1 MARPPKALAQ
11 VEGHLTKAQRETREN
26 AEKQLSSDEKIE
38 MSAAVKKSKV
48 AKDLFKRVTG
58 LLDSIGMNDAFY
70 EPVINRYCVMTA
82 ECETLEHDLQRTE
95 ELLDTLEDRREDME
109 FTDYVQYAGQLMAT
123 KQKITAG
130 LDKKRAML
138 LQIEKENV
146 MTVMGKLRA
155 VPKKA
160 PEEELEEDP
169 MMNILNYRRA

>member
-1 MARPPKALAQ
+1 
-11 VEGHLTKAQRETREN
+11 
-26 AEKQLSSDEKIE
+26 
-38 MSAAVKKSKV
+38 
-48 AKDLFKRVTG
+48 
-58 LLDSIGMNDAFY
+58 
-70 EPVINRYCVMTA
+70 
-82 ECETLEHDLQRTE
+82 
-95 ELLDTLEDRREDME
+95 ME

-160 PEEELEEDP
+160 PEDEIEEDP

>member
-48 AKDLFKRVTG
+48 AKDLFKRVT
-58 LLDSIGMNDAFY
+58 DDAFY

-169 MMNILNYRRA
+169 MMYILNYRRA